1 MYLGALKVGMTFNSY
16 SRKKRCFSR
25 QHNLNVRFNV
35 QVTRGA
41 INFKVLVIIITSE
54 FHTIIAIKTCSSY
67 LYYFLVRVI
76 LFVSSNELNE

>member
-1 MYLGALKVGMTFNSY
+1 MTFNTY
-16 SRKKRCFSR
+16 SRKKRYFSW

-41 INFKVLVIIITSE
+41 INFKVLVIITSE